1 MGLFVNHDHGE
12 CNRKNVCQEWGS
24 SRMQAMLTHTYWFWG
39 WLQNVTTLVAHSDWS
54 RRSSGS
60 IRAILLIEPYCALIT
75 SYQPTHLLCIKTYLA
90 AISETDGV
98 SGASEFV
105 KFEELGLQQRG
116 FEERCQLWKMIG
128 PYVPRFGP
136 IWQPSTSFQFM
147 GFGYKSGQNGPTFGV
162 SLTIKTK
169 RICKFCSVS
178 FFHLVLN
185 FYVTSD

>member
-24 SRMQAMLTHTYWFWG
+24 SRMQTILTHAYWFWG
-39 WLQNVTTLVAHSDWS
+39 QLQNVTTLVEHSDWS

-136 IWQPSTSFQFM
+136 IWQPSASFQFM
-147 GFGYKSGQNGPTFGV
+147 GFGYKSGQNGPTLELAWLLRPSGFAN
-162 SLTIKTK
+162 
-169 RICKFCSVS
+169 SVKCLFS
-178 FFHLVLN
+178 FSFEFLC
-185 FYVTSD
+185 D